1 MKVLHYNNT
10 AQSFKAFK
18 LKALNEKPDIVH
30 IHVCWSW
37 TAWRVMLWCRNH
49 LKPVVISPGKQLMP
63 WNVLRNYWLC
73 KMPKLLIFQRW
84 MIKNA
89 HAIVAVTEQEQQHLL
104 KIGIYPLLEYNDTW
118 NDRVVLIPDA
128 RYTNKISE
136 EDMNLLYLKLYQKV
150 LDSHSFMVMSKDDK
164 LAENTLLRLGLS
176 QDPESQGI
184 SLEDAERVRSL
195 SEDSWRKI
203 LLHADEE
210 GVLQEIRQGAS
221 LLQIAPQTI
230 AGIDRFPAR
239 SKKNNHPLPEDKA
252 QLKPFLLKE
261 YSEEKHAGDADVRV
275 CTVILN
281 FIHEMQ
287 KGTLSRRHVADLY
300 STLRFTDYNERKV
313 TDVLQLLK
321 ERKTLARILQI
332 LHESLGLEEGFMPME
347 AKNDRGTRKI
357 KKLLYKANIQ

>member
-10 AQSFKAFK
+10 AQSFKSFK
-18 LKALNEKPDIVH
+18 LKALAEKPDIVH

-37 TAWRVMLWCRNH
+37 TAWRVMLWCHNH

-63 WNVLRNYWLC
+63 WHVSHNYWLC

-89 HAIVAVTEQEQQHLL
+89 QALIAVTEQEQQYLL
-104 KIGIYPLLEYNDTW
+104 KMGIYPSVQHNETW

-128 RYTNKISE
+128 RYTNKITE
-136 EDMNLLYLKLYQKV
+136 ESMNVLYLELYQKV

-176 QDPESQGI
+176 QDTDSQRI
-184 SLEDAERVRSL
+184 SQEEAERVRTL

-203 LLHADEE
+203 LLHSEEE

-221 LLQIAPQTI
+221 LLQIAPQSI
-230 AGIDRFPAR
+230 AGLDRFPSR
-239 SKKNNHPLPEDKA
+239 GKKNNSPLAMDKA
-252 QLKPFLLKE
+252 HIKPFLLKE
-261 YSEEKHAGDADVRV
+261 YSEEKHANDADIRV

-281 FIHEMQ
+281 FIHELQ
-287 KGTLSRRHVADLY
+287 KGSLSRRHIADLY
-300 STLRFTDYNERKV
+300 STLRFTDYNEKKV

-321 ERKTLARILQI
+321 ERKMAARILQI
-332 LHESLGLEEGFMPME
+332 LHESIGLEEGFMPME
-347 AKNDRGTRKI
+347 AKNDMGTRKI